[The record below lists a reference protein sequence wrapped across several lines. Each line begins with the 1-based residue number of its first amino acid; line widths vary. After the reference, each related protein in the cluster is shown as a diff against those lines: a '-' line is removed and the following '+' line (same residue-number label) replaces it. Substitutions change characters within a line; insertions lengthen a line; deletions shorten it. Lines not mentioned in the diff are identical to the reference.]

1 MFIYRPLKNKKLY
14 KMLVLQTLLILSALV
29 ALGAGI
35 PQMIKLI
42 KTKNSDEFNLGTWTM
57 WIATQSV
64 STAYAIS
71 IGDVLLMSINAAW
84 VLFYL
89 TMSVLI
95 IKYSPQRI
103 TKKAVL
109 VQQEVQVEV

>member
-1 MFIYRPLKNKKLY
+1 
-14 KMLVLQTLLILSALV
+14 MLILQTLLILSALV

-71 IGDVLLMSINAAW
+71 IGDALLMSINAAW

-89 TMSVLI
+89 TMSALI
-95 IKYSPQRI
+95 VKYSPRRLQ
-103 TKKAVL
+103 KQAVAIAP
-109 VQQEVQVEV
+109 EMHPEA